1 VTNALACRKHSSIT
15 ALKGYITLV
24 PDGINLAEVIS
35 RELVVKDALAVVVES
50 LWKGVQLDRGFPAF
64 APDTNV

>member
-1 VTNALACRKHSSIT
+1 
-15 ALKGYITLV
+15 LV